1 MKARDYQIKCTD
13 ETFAAFER
21 GAKGVLNALPTGSG
35 KTAVAGFMAQRMNS
49 YLFVVDR
56 EELAFQSQKT
66 LSAITGQQVYLEC
79 GSEYKAFRT
88 APNARFVVAMSQS
101 MKNRKE
107 AYPRDRFEYIF
118 EDECFVG
125 GTLVDG
131 KPIENIA
138 SGDFV
143 RSFNHE
149 LLRTE
154 CNKVLTTFKTKPKRL
169 MKVNYTDGTFVVC
182 TPGHPFNTA
191 DAGAYVQAGNLSAG
205 DFVGSHRKWNQIHST
220 EHLPQTDDG
229 TFGGWCPE
237 KYVFNIEVEHNN
249 NYFVNDVLVHNCHHS
264 VSATRTAIRE
274 YFTGKKGVIG
284 FSATPTRLDGK
295 AAGMVYDTVAMQM
308 SYLDG
313 VDLGWLVPFKSRV
326 VSCMDM
332 DLRQF
337 KGSSEYTDKELRKQI
352 EKEAVIEHICRK
364 TIAIAD
370 GRQTIIFARTVE
382 QSQLIQRYLKSIGEK
397 ATHVDGK
404 MHRYMR
410 RERIGQFTARNFQ
423 FICNCGLIEEGVDVP
438 GIEVVS
444 MAAPMRSTGRFMQRV
459 GRGSRATIELT
470 GDTPEER
477 RKQIAES
484 DKPHFTVIDFIGQ
497 MDEHSAAMCFAGDLL
512 AGDFDDETRK
522 VAIRLATGKENP
534 DMRAIIAEAKDIIS
548 HRRRKLSPKEEKE
561 LARERYKKAD
571 RTKENVWSMR
581 TTFHPFDVLKM
592 DRRAPDREIP
602 KSDQYGRV
610 LAGSEQY
617 LKENNLYPQEINL
630 LTNSQRVYLAR
641 FLRAR
646 VETHAPYAQLR
657 RIHACG
663 YDAANLS
670 RSQANV
676 ISKRIEDAGFVRPT
690 EDGPNQLYLAAQS
703 GAAISSSKDYVFL

>member
-1 MKARDYQIKCTD
+1 MKARDYQIKCVD
-13 ETFAAFER
+13 DTFTALER
-21 GAKGVLNALPTGSG
+21 GAKGVLCALATGTG
-35 KTAVAGFMAQRMNS
+35 KTAVAGFMAKRMNS
-49 YLFVVDR
+49 YMFMVDR

-118 EDECFVG
+118 EDEC
-125 GTLVDG
+125 
-131 KPIENIA
+131 
-138 SGDFV
+138 
-143 RSFNHE
+143 
-149 LLRTE
+149 
-154 CNKVLTTFKTKPKRL
+154 
-169 MKVNYTDGTFVVC
+169 
-182 TPGHPFNTA
+182 
-191 DAGAYVQAGNLSAG
+191 
-205 DFVGSHRKWNQIHST
+205 
-220 EHLPQTDDG
+220 
-229 TFGGWCPE
+229 
-237 KYVFNIEVEHNN
+237 
-249 NYFVNDVLVHNCHHS
+249 HHS

-284 FSATPTRLDGK
+284 FSATPTRLDNK

-410 RERIGQFTARNFQ
+410 RERIGQFSARNFQ

-581 TTFHPFDVLKM
+581 TTFHPFDVMKL